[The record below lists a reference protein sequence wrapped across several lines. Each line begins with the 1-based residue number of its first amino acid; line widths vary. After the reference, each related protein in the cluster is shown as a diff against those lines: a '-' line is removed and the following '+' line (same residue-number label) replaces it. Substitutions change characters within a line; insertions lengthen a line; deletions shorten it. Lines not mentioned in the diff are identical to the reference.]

1 MTKKRTIM
9 SFVLAI
15 CLFVPAIFLLSAC
28 GGDDKGENTKGHV
41 HSYVCEVSTDAYLAS
56 SATCTQ
62 KSKYYYSCSC
72 GEKSD
77 QTFDYGDALG
87 HIGGTASC
95 NVLAVCTRCNESYG
109 EYAEHSFDNGLV

>member
-15 CLFVPAIFLLSAC
+15 CLFVPAMLLLSAC
-28 GGDDKGENTKGHV
+28 GGDDKGGNTKGHV

-62 KSKYYYSCSC
+62 NPNTITLALV
-72 GEKSD
+72 EKRVTKHLIMAMS
-77 QTFDYGDALG
+77 
-87 HIGGTASC
+87 
-95 NVLAVCTRCNESYG
+95 
-109 EYAEHSFDNGLV
+109 